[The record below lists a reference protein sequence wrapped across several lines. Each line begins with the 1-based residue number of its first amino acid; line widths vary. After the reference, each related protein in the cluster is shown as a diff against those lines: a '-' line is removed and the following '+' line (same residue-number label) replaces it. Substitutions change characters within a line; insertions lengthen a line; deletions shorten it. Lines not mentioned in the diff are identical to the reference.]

1 MRIMIPCYRW
11 GNRPGGRGSWEPQS
25 FLYTTGRAKLD
36 PWSQGLTTWSGP
48 FPSFSLGGADAGGYF
63 AVRFLHLGED
73 DPSSILGS
81 WEIGGKQSLG
91 GSPARLVSGGG

>member
-1 MRIMIPCYRW
+1 MLQMGKQARRERVLGAPKLPLH
-11 GNRPGGRGSWEPQS
+11 NRQS
-25 FLYTTGRAKLD
+25 QARPL
-36 PWSQGLTTWSGP
+36 SQGLTTWSGP

-81 WEIGGKQSLG
+81 WEIGGKQPLG
-91 GSPARLVSGGG
+91 GPQPG